1 MLVVTNRYLSD
12 GTIKEFHQKIPFH
25 LAKNCADGIYRLDA
39 LQHKKDEEEEED
51 EEEDYSIE

>member
-1 MLVVTNRYLSD
+1 MVVTNRYLSD

-51 EEEDYSIE
+51 AML